1 MSPEEYAGLGG
12 LITIVAAALALVIK
26 QLEQSRCSKIN
37 CLCVKCERTLRGPK
51 DAEREPYTEGHA
63 ENNP

>member
-26 QLEQSRCSKIN
+26 QLEQSRC
-37 CLCVKCERTLRGPK
+37 
-51 DAEREPYTEGHA
+51 
-63 ENNP
+63 

>member
-12 LITIVAAALALVIK
+12 LITIVSAALALVIK

-37 CLCVKCERTLRGPK
+37 CLCVKCDRCPPE
-51 DAEREPYTEGHA
+51 DEPYTEGNA

>member
-37 CLCVKCERTLRGPK
+37 CLCVKCDRSPPE
-51 DAEREPYTEGHA
+51 DAEREPPA
-63 ENNP
+63 ENKP

>member
-37 CLCVKCERTLRGPK
+37 CLCVKCDRSPPE
-51 DAEREPYTEGHA
+51 DEPPA

>member
-37 CLCVKCERTLRGPK
+37 CLCVKCDRSPPTE
-51 DAEREPYTEGHA
+51 DEPPA
-63 ENNP
+63 ENKP